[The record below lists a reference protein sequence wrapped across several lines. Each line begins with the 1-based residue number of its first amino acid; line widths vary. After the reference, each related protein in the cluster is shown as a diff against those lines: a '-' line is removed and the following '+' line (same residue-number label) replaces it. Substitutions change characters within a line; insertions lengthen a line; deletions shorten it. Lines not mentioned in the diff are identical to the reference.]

1 MADKVSHHGGMTSV
15 HSESKLAHSGKPAD
29 TAIGWMKHAAMA
41 PMKHA
46 GTTDAKHHSHANGG
60 LLRGLNSR

>member
-1 MADKVSHHGGMTSV
+1 MADKVSHHGPMTSV

-29 TAIGWMKHAAMA
+29 TAVGWMKHAGNS
-41 PMKHA
+41 PVKHA
-46 GTTDAKHHSHANGG
+46 GGTDLKHHSHAGGG